1 MEQTPD
7 AAHEMSSALEWPMPH
22 DGVAVTQLLIVRD
35 VARSRQFYTDVLG
48 GHTLMEGPPSIIRFY
63 NTWLIINEGGGPT
76 DDKPDVIATAPG
88 DSKTL
93 TSALN
98 LRVSDIQ
105 RFYEQWRAAGA
116 VFLTPPKV
124 HEFEIRC
131 YMRDP
136 DGYLIEV
143 GQSTRMPGGQ

>member
-1 MEQTPD
+1 MDQESN
-7 AAHEMSSALEWPMPH
+7 AAPETSSALEWPMPH
-22 DGVAVTQLLIVRD
+22 DGVAVTHLLIVRD
-35 VARSRQFYTDVLG
+35 VARSRAFYTDVLG

-76 DDKPDVIATAPG
+76 DDKPDVTAAAPG
-88 DSKTL
+88 DSQTL

-98 LRVSDIQ
+98 LRVSDVYK
-105 RFYEQWRAAGA
+105 FYEQWRAAGA
-116 VFLTPPKV
+116 EFLTPPKV
-124 HEFEIRC
+124 HESEIRC